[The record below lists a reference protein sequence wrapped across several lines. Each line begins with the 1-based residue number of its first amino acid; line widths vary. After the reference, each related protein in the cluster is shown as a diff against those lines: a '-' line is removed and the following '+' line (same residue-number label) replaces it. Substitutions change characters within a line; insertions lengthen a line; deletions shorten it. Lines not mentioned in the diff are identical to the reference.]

1 MARMPNPDAHARTQR
16 MQAESEP
23 SVEGVVLSEG
33 DFERFRRFIHDR
45 AGISLTPHKRQMV
58 SSRLQRRLRH
68 LGLRSFDAYLDHVA
82 APGQDLERQHLVDL
96 LTTNETYFYRE
107 PAHFDFLLHSI
118 LPAYRGRPLRVW
130 SAACSSGE
138 EVYTLAMVLAEGLG
152 LGDWQICGSDISA
165 SRVETARRARYPL
178 ERGRRV
184 PGAGRP
190 KYCLKG
196 VRTQAGNLLIDP
208 RLTVR
213 VKLGQ
218 HNLKQPLADGQTFD
232 VVFLRNVL
240 IYFDLPTKQLVID
253 AITRAIHPGGYLFIS
268 HVESLH
274 AIRTNL
280 EMVRP
285 AVFRQPP
292 DR

>member
-1 MARMPNPDAHARTQR
+1 MWTPDTLIKPRPTK
-16 MQAESEP
+16 AEPEP
-23 SVEGVVLSEG
+23 LVEAVPLSED

-68 LGLRSFDAYLDHVA
+68 LGLRSFHAYLEYVSE
-82 APGQDLERQHLVDL
+82 PSQDRERQHLVDL

-107 PAHFDFLLHSI
+107 PAHFEFLLKDI
-118 LPAYRGRPLRVW
+118 LPAYRGSPMRVW

-138 EVYTLAMVLAEGLG
+138 EVYTLAMALAEGLG
-152 LGDWQICGSDISA
+152 MGDWRILGSDIS
-165 SRVETARRARYPL
+165 SRMVEAARQGLYPL
-178 ERGRRV
+178 DRAKRLPTDWLG
-184 PGAGRP
+184 

-196 VRTQAGNLLIDP
+196 VRSQAGNLLIDP
-208 RLTVR
+208 RLKAR
-213 VKLGQ
+213 VQLEQ
-218 HNLKQPLADGQTFD
+218 RNLKRPLADGERFD

-240 IYFDLPTKQLVID
+240 IYFDIPTKQQVID
-253 AITRAIHPGGYLFIS
+253 GLTRAIQPGGYLFIS

-274 AIRTNL
+274 SLKTKL

-285 AVFRQPP
+285 SVFRKPL
-292 DR
+292 D

>member
-1 MARMPNPDAHARTQR
+1 MWTPDPLSKPRPTR
-16 MQAESEP
+16 AESEP
-23 SVEGVVLSEG
+23 LVEAVPLSEE
-33 DFERFRRFIHDR
+33 DFERFRHFIHDR

-68 LGLRSFDAYLDHVA
+68 LGLRSFHAYLEYVSE
-82 APGQDLERQHLVDL
+82 PSQDRERQHLIDL

-107 PAHFDFLLHSI
+107 PAHFEFLLKDI
-118 LPAYRGRPLRVW
+118 LPAYRGSPMRVW

-152 LGDWQICGSDISA
+152 IGDWRILGSDIS
-165 SRVETARRARYPL
+165 SRMVEAARQGLYPL
-178 ERGRRV
+178 DRAKRLPTDWLG
-184 PGAGRP
+184 

-196 VRTQAGNLLIDP
+196 VRSQAGNLLIDP
-208 RLTVR
+208 RLKAR
-213 VKLGQ
+213 VQLEQ
-218 HNLKQPLADGQTFD
+218 RNLKRPLVDGERFD

-240 IYFDLPTKQLVID
+240 IYFDIPTKQQVID
-253 AITRAIHPGGYLFIS
+253 GLTRAIQPGGYLFIS

-274 AIRTNL
+274 SLKTKL

-285 AVFRQPP
+285 SVFRKPL
-292 DR
+292 D

>member
-1 MARMPNPDAHARTQR
+1 MWKPDPLAKPQPLLAD
-16 MQAESEP
+16 SEP
-23 SVEGVVLSEG
+23 LVEAVPLSEE

-68 LGLRSFDAYLDHVA
+68 LGLRSFHAYLEHISE
-82 APGQDLERQHLVDL
+82 PSQDRERQHLVDL

-107 PAHFDFLLHSI
+107 PAHFEFLLKDI
-118 LPAYRGRPLRVW
+118 LPAYRGSPMRVW

-152 LGDWQICGSDISA
+152 MGDWRILGSDIS
-165 SRVETARRARYPL
+165 SRMVEAARQGLYPL
-178 ERGRRV
+178 ERAKRLPTDWLG
-184 PGAGRP
+184 

-196 VRTQAGNLLIDP
+196 VRSQVGNLLIDP
-208 RLTVR
+208 RLKAR
-213 VKLGQ
+213 VHLEQ
-218 HNLKQPLADGQTFD
+218 RNLKRPLADGERFD

-240 IYFDLPTKQLVID
+240 IYFDIPTKQQVID
-253 AITRAIHPGGYLFIS
+253 GLTRAIQPGGYLFIS

-274 AIRTNL
+274 SLKTKL

-285 AVFRQPP
+285 SVFRKPF
-292 DR
+292 D

>member
-1 MARMPNPDAHARTQR
+1 MWKPDPLVKPQPIQT
-16 MQAESEP
+16 ESEP
-23 SVEGVVLSEG
+23 LVEAVPLSEE

-68 LGLRSFDAYLDHVA
+68 LGLRSFHAYLEYVSE
-82 APGQDLERQHLVDL
+82 PSQDRERQHLIDL

-107 PAHFDFLLHSI
+107 PAHFEFLLKDI
-118 LPAYRGRPLRVW
+118 LPAYRGSPMRVW

-152 LGDWQICGSDISA
+152 MGDWRILGSDIS
-165 SRVETARRARYPL
+165 SRMVEAARQGLYPL
-178 ERGRRV
+178 ERAKRLPTDWLG
-184 PGAGRP
+184 

-196 VRTQAGNLLIDP
+196 VRSQAGNLLIDP
-208 RLTVR
+208 RLKAR
-213 VKLGQ
+213 VQLEQ
-218 HNLKQPLADGQTFD
+218 RNLKRPPADGALFD

-240 IYFDLPTKQLVID
+240 IYFDIPTKQQVID
-253 AITRAIHPGGYLFIS
+253 GLTRAIQPGGYLFIS

-274 AIRTNL
+274 SLKTKL

-285 AVFRQPP
+285 SVFRKPL
-292 DR
+292 D

>member
-1 MARMPNPDAHARTQR
+1 MEAVP
-16 MQAESEP
+16 
-23 SVEGVVLSEG
+23 LSEE

-68 LGLRSFDAYLDHVA
+68 LGLRSFNAYLEHVSDPA
-82 APGQDLERQHLVDL
+82 QDRERQHLVDL

-107 PAHFDFLLHSI
+107 PAHFEFLLKDI
-118 LPAYRGRPLRVW
+118 LPAYRGRPMRVW

-152 LGDWQICGSDISA
+152 MGDWRILGSDIS
-165 SRVETARRARYPL
+165 SRMVDAARQGLYPL
-178 ERGRRV
+178 DRAKRLPTDWRG
-184 PGAGRP
+184 

-196 VRTQAGNLLIDP
+196 VRSQEGNLLIDP
-208 RLTVR
+208 RLKAR
-213 VKLGQ
+213 VQLERR
-218 HNLKQPLADGQTFD
+218 NLKRPIVDGQLFD

-240 IYFDLPTKQLVID
+240 IYFDIPTKQQVID
-253 AITRAIHPGGYLFIS
+253 GLTRAIQPGGYLFIS

-274 AIRTNL
+274 SLKTKM

-285 AVFRQPP
+285 SVFRKPF
-292 DR
+292 D

>member
-1 MARMPNPDAHARTQR
+1 MWKLDPHTIIKPQPI
-16 MQAESEP
+16 QVEP
-23 SVEGVVLSEG
+23 EPLVEAVHLSEG

-68 LGLRSFDAYLDHVA
+68 LGLRSFNAYLEHLSE
-82 APGQDLERQHLVDL
+82 PGQDRERQHLVDL

-107 PAHFDFLLHSI
+107 PAHFEFLLKDI
-118 LPAYRGRPLRVW
+118 LPVYRGREMRIW

-152 LGDWQICGSDISA
+152 MGDWRILGSDIS
-165 SRVETARRARYPL
+165 SRMVETARQGLYPL
-178 ERGRRV
+178 ERAKRL
-184 PGAGRP
+184 PKDWLN

-196 VRTQAGNLLIDP
+196 VRSQAGNLLIDP
-208 RLTVR
+208 RLKAR
-213 VKLGQ
+213 VQLEQ
-218 HNLKQPLADGQTFD
+218 RNLKRPLDDGQCFD

-240 IYFDLPTKQLVID
+240 IYFDIPTKQLVID
-253 AITRAIHPGGYLFIS
+253 GLTRAIRPGGYLFIS

-274 AIRTNL
+274 SLNTKL

-285 AVFRQPP
+285 SVFRKPL
-292 DR
+292 D